1 MPTST
6 PGVGGAILPHASRPT
21 APTAM
26 SIFHVQRHRP
36 WLVGALTAIAAAQA
50 GAAPNHFD
58 PLSQPA
64 VLSSRAQSG
73 VLLSVARAGDR
84 LVAVGER
91 GTILLSDDQGQ
102 SWQQAASP
110 VSVSLTRVSFT
121 DAQHG
126 WAVGHGQVV
135 LATQDGGKSWTRQLD
150 GVQAAKL
157 ELDAV
162 NGHPQASEEQRKQ
175 AQRLVD
181 QGPDKPF
188 LDVHFFDA
196 QRGLVVGAYGA
207 IFATQDG
214 GKTWRSRRADVPNP
228 TGRHLNHLLV
238 QGPSVYLAGEQG
250 ALFHAAA
257 PDAAFKPIQTPYA
270 GTFFGIF
277 ASSQGDLLAYGLRG
291 NVWRNAAGSETWDKV
306 NTPAPVTI
314 TAATRLSDGRLVLVD
329 EAGKL
334 LLSADGGRS
343 FAAVRLKQAASFT
356 DVVQARDGSLVM
368 SSARGAVHVPSS
380 ALLGTSSGTSKP

>member
-1 MPTST
+1 MSL
-6 PGVGGAILPHASRPT
+6 LPVERL
-21 APTAM
+21 
-26 SIFHVQRHRP
+26 RP
-36 WLVGALTAIAAAQA
+36 WLVGAWTAIAAAQA
-50 GAAPNHFD
+50 GAAPASFD
-58 PLSQPA
+58 PLNKPA
-64 VLSSRAQSG
+64 VLSSRAQAG
-73 VLLSVARAGDR
+73 VLLSVARAGER

-91 GTILLSDDQGQ
+91 GTIVRSDDQGQ
-102 SWQQAASP
+102 SWQQVASP
-110 VSVSLTRVSFT
+110 VSVSLTRVGFA

-135 LATQDGGKSWTRQLD
+135 LATQDGGKTWTRQLD
-150 GVQAAKL
+150 GVQAARL

-162 NGHPQASEEQRKQ
+162 NANPLASEEQRKQ

-238 QGPSVYLAGEQG
+238 QGESVYLAGEQG
-250 ALFHAAA
+250 ALFHAAT
-257 PDAAFKPIQTPYA
+257 PDGAFKLVQTPYA

-277 ASSQGDLLAYGLRG
+277 ASGQGDLLAYGLRG
-291 NVWRNAAGSETWDKV
+291 NVWRNPAGTDTWDKV
-306 NTPAPVTI
+306 ATPAPVTI
-314 TAATRLSDGRLVLVD
+314 TAGARLSDGRLILVD

-334 LLSADGGRS
+334 LLSRDHGQT
-343 FAAVRLKQAASFT
+343 FAQVALKQAASFT
-356 DVVQARDGSLVM
+356 DVAQASDGSLVL
-368 SSARGAVHVPSS
+368 SSARGAVHVPPA
-380 ALLGTSSGTSKP
+380 ALSGTSLGTSKP

>member
-1 MPTST
+1 
-6 PGVGGAILPHASRPT
+6 
-21 APTAM
+21 M
-26 SIFHVQRHRP
+26 SFFLVQRHRP
-36 WLVGALTAIAAAQA
+36 WLLGALTAIAAAQA
-50 GAAPNHFD
+50 GAAPTHFD
-58 PLSQPA
+58 PLSKPA

-91 GTILLSDDQGQ
+91 GTIVLSDDQGQ

-110 VSVSLTRVSFT
+110 VSVSLTRVSFA

-135 LATQDGGKSWTRQLD
+135 LATQDGGKTWARQLD
-150 GVQAAKL
+150 GVQAARL
-157 ELDAV
+157 ELDGV
-162 NGHPQASEEQRKQ
+162 NANPQASEEQRKQ

-196 QRGLVVGAYGA
+196 RRGLVVGAYGA

-238 QGPSVYLAGEQG
+238 QGESVYLAGEQG
-250 ALFHAAA
+250 ALFHAAT
-257 PDAAFKPIQTPYA
+257 PDGAFKLVQTPYA
-270 GTFFGIF
+270 GTFFGVF

-291 NVWRNAAGSETWDKV
+291 NVWRNAAGTDSWDKV
-306 NTPAPVTI
+306 ATPAPVTI
-314 TAATRLSDGRLVLVD
+314 TGGARLADGRLILVD

-334 LLSADGGRS
+334 LLSRDNGQT
-343 FAAVRLKQAASFT
+343 FAQVALKQAASFT
-356 DVVQARDGSLVM
+356 DVVQARDGSLVL
-368 SSARGAVHVPSS
+368 SSARGAVHVPPS
-380 ALLGTSSGTSKP
+380 ALSGTSSGTSKP